1 MILHM
6 THTHAHAHT
15 HTHTHTHS
23 RGTEARDA
31 GLAAGWHPGLHLVY
45 GSLRVIQGDA
55 VRD

>member
-1 MILHM
+1 M